1 MDWQPFDSSWL
12 IALAKQQMPN
22 EEWLVEALG
31 QCTQVAED
39 SSGTYAYFFPRE
51 QAKGNSEWDFSKN
64 ISLRDPEF
72 GELVLDVLNN
82 GKIGGI
88 EFLDKVRT

>member
-12 IALAKQQMPN
+12 IDLAKQQMPK
-22 EEWLVEALG
+22 ETWLVEALSL
-31 QCTQVAED
+31 CTEVAED
-39 SSGTYAYFFPRE
+39 SSGTYAYFIPRE
-51 QAKGNSEWDFSKN
+51 QADGNTDWDFNKN

-82 GKIGGI
+82 GRIGGM